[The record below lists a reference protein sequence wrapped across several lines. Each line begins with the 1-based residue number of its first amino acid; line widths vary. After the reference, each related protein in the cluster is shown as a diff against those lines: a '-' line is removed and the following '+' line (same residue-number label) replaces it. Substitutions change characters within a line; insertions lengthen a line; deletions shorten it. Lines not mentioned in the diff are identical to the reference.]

1 MDLTVGR
8 PIRIFALVAIV
19 AAAGGL
25 AMLTLK
31 PKHAAA
37 PPVLASKPSA
47 PAKTT
52 PVVTPAK
59 RTHTATKPAA
69 APTTAK
75 KASAAKPAFRAAA
88 PTPVVAKAAVPAVGA
103 NGLPSAI
110 DAAFRKHAIVVVSVF
125 DPQSST
131 DAISYSEAKAGA
143 ADARVGFV
151 AVSLLDS
158 PLAAALTSSLPGGGL
173 LPAPGVLVY
182 RRPGTLVQRIDGF
195 ADRDVVAQAAA
206 SGVTAQPVTG
216 P

>member
-8 PIRIFALVAIV
+8 PIRIFALVAVV

-31 PKHAAA
+31 PKHSAT
-37 PPVLASKPSA
+37 PPVVASKPA
-47 PAKTT
+47 RPATVTT
-52 PVVTPAK
+52 PVTPA
-59 RTHTATKPAA
+59 RPTHVATKPTGA
-69 APTTAK
+69 AK
-75 KASAAKPAFRAAA
+75 KAATRPAVRPAREPVVKAA
-88 PTPVVAKAAVPAVGA
+88 PVGA

-110 DAAFRKHAIVVVSVF
+110 DAAFAKHKVVVVSVF

-151 AVSLLDS
+151 AISLLDS
-158 PLAAALTSSLPGGGL
+158 PAAAALTASLPGGGL

-182 RRPGTLVQRIDGF
+182 RKPGTLVQRIDGF

-206 SGVTAQPVTG
+206 SGATAQPVTG
-216 P
+216 S